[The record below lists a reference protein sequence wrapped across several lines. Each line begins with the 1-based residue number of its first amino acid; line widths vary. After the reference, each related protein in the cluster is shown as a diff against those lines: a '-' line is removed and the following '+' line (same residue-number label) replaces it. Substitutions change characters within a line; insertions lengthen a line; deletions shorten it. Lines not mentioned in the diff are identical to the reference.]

1 MILVDFN
8 QIVIGNFMMQVG
20 NHTNIPLDEGILRH
34 MILNALRYY
43 RNKFHEDYG
52 ELVIC
57 CDSKRYWRKEVFP
70 YYKAGRKKDRQASGV
85 DWSTMF
91 TVLDKVRQELID
103 VFPYRTMIIEGAEAD
118 DIIGTIVGYERE
130 EKILIL
136 SSDKDFVQL
145 HVYNNVEQYSPV
157 LKKFVRHENPKL
169 YLREHIIKGDRSDGI
184 PNIMSADSVFV
195 NGGRQ
200 KPIRRNMIAELARVD
215 VDHVEES
222 DLFREDEHKRN
233 WLRNRQLVDLKM
245 IPSELRNK
253 IERTFVDY
261 NTNDR
266 SKLFNYFVQ
275 NKLNNLMENINEF

>member
-20 NHTNIPLDEGILRH
+20 NHTNIPLEEGMLRH

-43 RNKFHEDYG
+43 RTKFHEDYG

-57 CDSKRYWRKEVFP
+57 CDSKRYWRKDVFP

-91 TVLDKVRQELID
+91 NVLDKVRQELID
-103 VFPYRTMIIEGAEAD
+103 VFPYRTIMIEGAEAD
-118 DIIGTIVGYERE
+118 DIIGAIVSHERE

-145 HVYNNVEQYSPV
+145 HVHDNVEQYSPV
-157 LKKFVRHENPKL
+157 LKKFLRHENPEL

-184 PNIMSADSVFV
+184 PNIMSADSIFV
-195 NGGRQ
+195 NGERQ
-200 KPIRRNMIAELARVD
+200 RPIRKNMISELAKID
-215 VDHVEES
+215 LDLVEES
-222 DLFREDEHKRN
+222 GLLKDDNHKRN
-233 WLRNRQLVDLKM
+233 WLRNRQLVDLEM
-245 IPSELRNK
+245 IPHELRNK
-253 IERTFVDY
+253 IEDTFINY
-261 NTNDR
+261 NINDR

>member
-1 MILVDFN
+1 MDFN

-20 NHTNIPLDEGILRH
+20 NHTNIPLEEGMLRH

-43 RNKFHEDYG
+43 RTKFHEEYG

-103 VFPYRTMIIEGAEAD
+103 VFPYRTIMIEGAEAD
-118 DIIGTIVGYERE
+118 DIIATIVNYERD

-145 HVYNNVEQYSPV
+145 HVHDNVEQYSPV
-157 LKKFVRHENPKL
+157 LKKFIRHENPKL

-200 KPIRRNMIAELARVD
+200 KPIRKNIIAELARID
-215 VDHVEES
+215 LECVEES
-222 DLFREDEHKRN
+222 SLFKDEEHKRN
-233 WLRNRQLVDLKM
+233 WMRNRQLVDLKM
-245 IPSELRNK
+245 IPRDLRVK
-253 IERTFVDY
+253 IEQTFADY
-261 NTNDR
+261 DTNDR

-275 NKLNNLMENINEF
+275 NKLSNLMENINEF

>member
-20 NHTNIPLDEGILRH
+20 NHTNIPLEEGMLRH

-43 RNKFHEDYG
+43 RTKFHEDYG

-57 CDSKRYWRKEVFP
+57 CDSKRYWRKDVFP

-103 VFPYRTMIIEGAEAD
+103 VFPYRTIMIEGAEAD
-118 DIIGTIVGYERE
+118 DIIGTIVGYERD

-145 HVYNNVEQYSPV
+145 HVYDNVEQYSPV

-200 KPIRRNMIAELARVD
+200 KPIRRNIISELARID
-215 VDHVEES
+215 LDLVEES
-222 DLFREDEHKRN
+222 NLFKDDEQKRN
-233 WLRNRQLVDLKM
+233 WLRNRQLVDLEM
-245 IPSELRNK
+245 IPRELRNK
-253 IERTFVDY
+253 IERTFAEYD
-261 NTNDR
+261 TNDR

>member
-20 NHTNIPLDEGILRH
+20 NHTNIPLEEGMLRH

-43 RNKFHEDYG
+43 RTKFREEYG

-57 CDSKRYWRKEVFP
+57 CDSRRYWRKEVFP

-91 TVLDKVRQELID
+91 TVLDKVRQELVD
-103 VFPYRTMIIEGAEAD
+103 VFPYRTIMIEGAEAD
-118 DIIGTIVGYERE
+118 DIIATIVNYERN

-145 HVYNNVEQYSPV
+145 HIHDNVDQYSPV
-157 LKKFVRHENPKL
+157 LKKFIRHDNPKL

-184 PNIMSADSVFV
+184 PNIMSPDSVFV

-200 KPIRRNMIAELARVD
+200 KPIRKNKIAELASVD
-215 VDHVEES
+215 LECVEEC
-222 DLFREDEHKRN
+222 DVFEDEEHKRN
-233 WLRNRQLVDLKM
+233 WMRNRQLVDLKM
-245 IPSELRNK
+245 IPKDLRDN
-253 IERTFVDY
+253 IEQTFADY
-261 NTNDR
+261 DTNDR

-275 NKLNNLMENINEF
+275 NKLSNLMENINEF